1 MKRRKE
7 NKFLFL
13 SGFKDLERLWASKPM
28 RLGLVGI
35 LFDPP
40 DLLRHLPVGVL

>member
-35 LFDPP
+35 LLIPLIYCVIYLSAF
-40 DLLRHLPVGVL
+40 L

>member
-28 RLGLVGI
+28 RLGFGRDPS
-35 LFDPP
+35 DPP